1 MLKHYMSQMG
11 SGSSV
16 DSAGAG
22 ENSLGH
28 AFGAIRV
35 VNEGKAS
42 IYKTNFILNGAG
54 IVVADSAQMVLNY
67 SRLLKHHLG
76 GVLLYVSRCF
86 LFAPEQAKVTILGQ
100 GNEIPDQKDNPDE
113 GNGEALCPADYP
125 WPPGFKN

>member
-1 MLKHYMSQMG
+1 M
-11 SGSSV
+11 
-16 DSAGAG
+16 
-22 ENSLGH
+22 
-28 AFGAIRV
+28 

-54 IVVADSAQMVLNY
+54 IVVADLAQMVLNY

-100 GNEIPDQKDNPDE
+100 GNEIPDQKDNADE
-113 GNGEALCPADYP
+113 GNGEALCPPDYP